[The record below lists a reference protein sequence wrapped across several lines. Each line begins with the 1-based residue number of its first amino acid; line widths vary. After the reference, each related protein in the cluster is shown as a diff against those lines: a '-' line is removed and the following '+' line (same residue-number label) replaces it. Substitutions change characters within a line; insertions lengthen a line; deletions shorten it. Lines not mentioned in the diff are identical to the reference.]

1 MAEDGNVQNLP
12 VLNRTS
18 FHFQPQ
24 INWLNAPMYYKGFYH
39 LFYQHNPLA
48 PEFSRRIIW
57 GHSVSQDMVNWI
69 QLPPALSPSES
80 YDINSCWSGSATI
93 LPDGKPVILY
103 TGIDNQERRE
113 DRRQVT
119 VLAVPKDAS
128 DPLLREWIKPKQN
141 PVMDPSEDILHYCF
155 RDPTT
160 AWQGQD
166 GKWRV
171 LIGAKERDTLR
182 GVALLYHS
190 TDDCEQW
197 TRYQE
202 PLLVAQANEMLE
214 CVDFFPVKLMGK
226 EGVDTSVN
234 NASVRHVL
242 KVSFEEELGGKDCY
256 VIGSYCSETDRF
268 VPDSELTYT
277 RADLRYDD
285 GWFYASKSFFD
296 SAKNRRI
303 NWGWVVETDSREDD
317 IEKGWA
323 GLLGLPRQMWLDTS
337 GKRLMQWPIQEI
349 NNLRTRQVSFH
360 NRELEGRSMFEI
372 TGITAAQA
380 DVEVTFDLPVL
391 EDNSRIR
398 DATHVADAV
407 LFNNGNSLGCVYG
420 PFGLLALASNDL
432 SEQTAIFFKIIRHGN
447 GYSVIMGS
455 DENRSSLREN
465 VQKIPHGTFLDIDP
479 RHEKI
484 SLRCLIDH
492 SIIESYGAGG
502 RNVIT
507 SRVYPKLAIG
517 EAAKL
522 YAFNN
527 GTEGVTMSIKESSNM
542 EAASWPLY
550 YKGFYHLFYQHNPL
564 NPFFG
569 DIMVWG
575 HSVSQDLVN
584 WIKLEPALSPSVP
597 SDINSFWSGST
608 TILPDGK
615 PIILYTGNDANK
627 HQVTVLAEPKDP
639 SDPLLREWVKPEGNP
654 VMVPLPPSNVPVHCF
669 RDPTTAWQEHDG
681 KWRALVGAK
690 EKDIK
695 KGMAVLYH
703 SDDFV
708 QWTKFPC
715 LYLSH
720 KSLEC
725 GSAWTFFLFRSL
737 AFFDSAKNRRISWGW
752 IMERDSNEDDIM
764 KGWSGIM
771 AIPREIWLEKSGK
784 RLMQWPVEE
793 INNLRAKNVSLDSKQ
808 LEGGSIL
815 EISGI
820 TASQADIEVAFD
832 LPDLENDTDAL
843 DSEEVDQA
851 TLIDGYSASV
861 KGVYGPFGLLALA
874 SNDLSEH
881 TAIFLELF
889 VVGMDMRSSLRDN
902 IEKATLGTSLDIDP
916 RHEKISLRC
925 LIDHSVI
932 ESYGGGGRSVIT
944 SRFYPKMAIGEEAR
958 LYVFNHG
965 TKAVTM
971 SSLEAWSMRKA
982 QINSNET

>member
-1 MAEDGNVQNLP
+1 
-12 VLNRTS
+12 
-18 FHFQPQ
+18 
-24 INWLNAPMYYKGFYH
+24 
-39 LFYQHNPLA
+39 
-48 PEFSRRIIW
+48 
-57 GHSVSQDMVNWI
+57 
-69 QLPPALSPSES
+69 
-80 YDINSCWSGSATI
+80 
-93 LPDGKPVILY
+93 
-103 TGIDNQERRE
+103 
-113 DRRQVT
+113 
-119 VLAVPKDAS
+119 
-128 DPLLREWIKPKQN
+128 
-141 PVMDPSEDILHYCF
+141 
-155 RDPTT
+155 
-160 AWQGQD
+160 
-166 GKWRV
+166 
-171 LIGAKERDTLR
+171 
-182 GVALLYHS
+182 
-190 TDDCEQW
+190 
-197 TRYQE
+197 
-202 PLLVAQANEMLE
+202 
-214 CVDFFPVKLMGK
+214 
-226 EGVDTSVN
+226 
-234 NASVRHVL
+234 
-242 KVSFEEELGGKDCY
+242 
-256 VIGSYCSETDRF
+256 
-268 VPDSELTYT
+268 
-277 RADLRYDD
+277 
-285 GWFYASKSFFD
+285 
-296 SAKNRRI
+296 
-303 NWGWVVETDSREDD
+303 
-317 IEKGWA
+317 
-323 GLLGLPRQMWLDTS
+323 
-337 GKRLMQWPIQEI
+337 
-349 NNLRTRQVSFH
+349 
-360 NRELEGRSMFEI
+360 
-372 TGITAAQA
+372 
-380 DVEVTFDLPVL
+380 
-391 EDNSRIR
+391 
-398 DATHVADAV
+398 
-407 LFNNGNSLGCVYG
+407 
-420 PFGLLALASNDL
+420 
-432 SEQTAIFFKIIRHGN
+432 
-447 GYSVIMGS
+447 
-455 DENRSSLREN
+455 
-465 VQKIPHGTFLDIDP
+465 
-479 RHEKI
+479 
-484 SLRCLIDH
+484 
-492 SIIESYGAGG
+492 
-502 RNVIT
+502 
-507 SRVYPKLAIG
+507 
-517 EAAKL
+517 
-522 YAFNN
+522 
-527 GTEGVTMSIKESSNM
+527 M

-703 SDDFV
+703 SDDFSQV
-708 QWTKFPC
+708 TGMWECVDFFPVSVTGKEGFDNSVNDSSVRHVLKTSYGGNDC
-715 LYLSH
+715 YVIGTYS
-720 KSLEC
+720 SETETF
-725 GSAWTFFLFRSL
+725 SA
-737 AFFDSAKNRRISWGW
+737 DSDAKNRRISWGW

-881 TAIFLELF
+881 TAIFLE
-889 VVGMDMRSSLRDN
+889 SSLRDN

-932 ESYGGGGRSVIT
+932 ESYGGGGISVIT

>member
-1 MAEDGNVQNLP
+1 MSLLILGCILESKDP
-12 VLNRTS
+12 
-18 FHFQPQ
+18 
-24 INWLNAPMYYKGFYH
+24 NAPMYYKGFYH
-39 LFYQHNPLA
+39 LFYQHNPLS
-48 PEFSRRIIW
+48 PVFSRRIIW

-69 QLPPALSPSES
+69 N
-80 YDINSCWSGSATI
+80 DINSCWSGSATI

-128 DPLLREWIKPKQN
+128 DPLLREWESQSKTLSWIHQRTYFITVSVTLQPHGKVKMGDGEFSQ
-141 PVMDPSEDILHYCF
+141 ELRREIL
-155 RDPTT
+155 
-160 AWQGQD
+160 
-166 GKWRV
+166 
-171 LIGAKERDTLR
+171 
-182 GVALLYHS
+182 
-190 TDDCEQW
+190 
-197 TRYQE
+197 
-202 PLLVAQANEMLE
+202 
-214 CVDFFPVKLMGK
+214 
-226 EGVDTSVN
+226 
-234 NASVRHVL
+234 
-242 KVSFEEELGGKDCY
+242 EEE
-256 VIGSYCSETDRF
+256 F

-323 GLLGLPRQMWLDTS
+323 GLLALPRQMWLDTS

-360 NRELEGRSMFEI
+360 NRQLEGGSMFEI

-391 EDNSRIR
+391 EDNPRIR
-398 DATHVADAV
+398 DSTHVADAV
-407 LFNNGNSLGCVYG
+407 LFNRGNSLGCVCG

-432 SEQTAIFFKIIRHGN
+432 SEQTAIFFKIIRRGN

-455 DENRSSLREN
+455 DENRSSLRDN
-465 VQKIPHGTFLDIDP
+465 VHKIPHGTFLDIDP

-522 YAFNN
+522 FAFNN
-527 GTEGVTMSIKESSNM
+527 GKKG
-542 EAASWPLY
+542 PLY

-597 SDINSFWSGST
+597 SDINSCWSGST
-608 TILPDGK
+608 TILPEGK
-615 PIILYTGNDANK
+615 PVILYTGSDTNK

-639 SDPLLREWVKPEGNP
+639 SDPLLREWVKPKGNP
-654 VMVPLPPSNVPVHCF
+654 VMVPPSNVPVDCF
-669 RDPTTAWQEHDG
+669 RDPTTAWQGHDG

-690 EKDIK
+690 EKDSN
-695 KGMAVLYH
+695 KGMAILYH

-708 QWTKFPC
+708 QWTKFLVP
-715 LYLSH
+715 L
-720 KSLEC
+720 LESQVTGMWEC
-725 GSAWTFFLFRSL
+725 VDFFPVAVTGKEGLDTSVNNSSVRHVLKASYGGNDCYVIGTYSSETDVFSADSEFTNTAEDLRYDYGNLFASK

-752 IMERDSNEDDIM
+752 IMERDSNEDDIV
-764 KGWSGIM
+764 KGWAGIM

-784 RLMQWPVEE
+784 KLMQWPVEE

-832 LPDLENDTDAL
+832 LPDLENDTEAL

-851 TLIDGYSASV
+851 TIIDGYSASV
-861 KGVYGPFGLLALA
+861 KGFYGPFGLLALA

-881 TAIFLELF
+881 TAIFFRVIRRGNGYAVLMCSDESK
-889 VVGMDMRSSLRDN
+889 SSLRDN

-944 SRFYPKMAIGEEAR
+944 SRVYPKMAIGEEAR